1 MVQGCQLRGDG
12 VVFLNQRTARD
23 FGRVCGQH
31 QLDFKSTQLPGQG
44 LGAMTFGAQAGEQ
57 LRQYPRLE
65 WCRLGL
71 FATVD
76 QLVLLGDVGQV
87 EKLVEGPRH
96 RQQFVLRQLVEAGA
110 QFGVHGA
117 AAVRLGALADLLD
130 LVEKAV
136 PVLFTNG
143 IAQQLTQQVNVFAQ
157 ACINI
162 GHQQFS
168 REKSGRPGTLRVP
181 LQTGSYKQDDEG
193 PLNLWRKS

>member
-1 MVQGCQLRGDG
+1 M
-12 VVFLNQRTARD
+12 
-23 FGRVCGQH
+23 
-31 QLDFKSTQLPGQG
+31 P
-44 LGAMTFGAQAGEQ
+44 FGAQAREQ
-57 LRQYPRLE
+57 FRQHARFERCL
-65 WCRLGL
+65 LGL
-71 FATVD
+71 FAPVN

-87 EKLVEGPRH
+87 EKLVERPRD
-96 RQQFVLRQLVEAGA
+96 RQQLVFAQLVEAGA
-110 QFGVHGA
+110 QLGIHRPATVG
-117 AAVRLGALADLLD
+117 LGALADLLD

-193 PLNLWRKS
+193 PVNLWR